1 MGMVKSPFE
10 KGGFRGISRGYI
22 KSPLPPLFQ
31 RGVKNQSFSMD
42 NQLRNRPLDTP
53 VQGKTYS
60 LFAEGDASEGY
71 YAEIRRLADVFLQRG
86 PDQKRLLSLIR
97 KAGKKP
103 FLWGSK
109 TTTADGKTLQFV
121 RETLR
126 QSLSIYTR
134 KVSNHLK
141 SLPLAKRMDSTLATT
156 EEKYHLYMLEIELVN
171 RIYREEFKRAA
182 YKFALLAH
190 CLRDFRP
197 GCRSVKGDFEA
208 VCRGCTEDCFIRLGS
223 VLLEKY
229 GIQPYISV
237 EMDQERLFR
246 RLKREHPSIG
256 ALGIACIPELAMGM
270 RLCLRLGIPPV
281 GVPLNANRCARWMSQ
296 AHETSFNL
304 EQLEKLLR

>member
-1 MGMVKSPFE
+1 LSNPE
-10 KGGFRGISRGYI
+10 KLY
-22 KSPLPPLFQ
+22 
-31 RGVKNQSFSMD
+31 
-42 NQLRNRPLDTP
+42 TP

-60 LFAEGDASEGY
+60 LFADGDDSERY
-71 YAEIRRLADVFLQRG
+71 YAEIKRLADVFLQRC
-86 PDQKRLLSLIR
+86 PDQKRLLGLIQKVGER
-97 KAGKKP
+97 P
-103 FLWGSK
+103 FLLGLK
-109 TTTADGKTLQFV
+109 TTGADGKTLRFV

-141 SLPLAKRMDSTLATT
+141 TLPIAKRMDSTLATT

-171 RIYREEFKRAA
+171 RIYREEFKSSE
-182 YKFALLAH
+182 YKFALIAH

-197 GCRSVKGDFEA
+197 ECRSEEGEFEA
-208 VCRGCTEDCFIRLGS
+208 VCRGCTEDCFIHLGS

-229 GIQPYISV
+229 GIKPYISV
-237 EMDQERLFR
+237 EIDQERLFG
-246 RLKREHPSIG
+246 RLKQEHPSIG

-270 RLCLRLGIPPV
+270 RLCIRTGIPPV
-281 GVPLNANRCARWMSQ
+281 GIPLNANRCARWMSQ